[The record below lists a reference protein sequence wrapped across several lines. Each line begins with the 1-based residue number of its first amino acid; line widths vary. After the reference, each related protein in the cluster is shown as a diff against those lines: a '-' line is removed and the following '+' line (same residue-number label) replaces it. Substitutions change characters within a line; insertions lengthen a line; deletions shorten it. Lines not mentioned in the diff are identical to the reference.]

1 MNVPKPDSL
10 GVAAAHVDHRLGEMF
25 THEQD
30 RWRSVDHRLVE
41 AIDELADLT
50 RTGGKRLR
58 AAFCYWSFVGAN
70 PSLAIQPAIDAAAA
84 CELLQ
89 TFALIHDDIMDDAP
103 TRRGR
108 ETIHTR
114 QAKLLTERGWSG
126 EPRRYGEGVGILIGD
141 LSHVYADRLIG
152 DVTPET
158 RQIWDELRIE
168 LNLGQYLDMRSS
180 AAGDRDRETAERV
193 VTFKSALYTIVRP
206 LQLGASLAGRNDTIL
221 HDQLADFG
229 TPIGIAFQLRDD
241 LLGVLSTEAELGKPV
256 GSDLREGKSTEL
268 LAIATEKASPSE
280 LGILATVGRS
290 GLSEAEVDSIVE
302 ILHATGAVVAV
313 EAKIAHLVD
322 KSVQAA
328 ALLPYE
334 SEHRNILIELGRY
347 VASRTY

>member
-1 MNVPKPDSL
+1 MMVPKPEAL
-10 GVAAAHVDHRLGEMF
+10 AVVAEQVDHRLSEVF
-25 THEQD
+25 AAEQE

-70 PSLAIQPAIDAAAA
+70 PALATEPAIDVATA

-108 ETIHTR
+108 ETIHTK
-114 QAKLLTERGWSG
+114 QAKRLTELGWSG
-126 EPRRYGEGVGILIGD
+126 EPRRFGEGVGILIGD

-180 AAGDRDRETAERV
+180 AAGDRGRETAERV

-206 LQLGASLAGRNDTIL
+206 LQLGASLAGRSNQEL
-221 HDQLADFG
+221 QQQLANFG

-241 LLGVLSTEAELGKPV
+241 LLGVLSTEDELGKPV

-268 LAIATEKASPSE
+268 LAIATEKASPSQ
-280 LGILATVGRS
+280 LRMLSAVGRA
-290 GLSEAEVDSIVE
+290 GLTAAEVNDIVE
-302 ILHATGAVVAV
+302 ILHTTGAVVAI
-313 EAKIAHLVD
+313 EAKIARLVEE
-322 KSVQAA
+322 SVQAA

-347 VASRTY
+347 VASRNY